1 MKNIS
6 TTKNKQEVFHLQ
18 DKKVCNHCGRELDV
32 FDLQQDFTIHKK
44 IQYGSSYDGCQV
56 HYQLCCDCFDKAVEQ
71 CKVNPIKEVEDE

>member
-1 MKNIS
+1 MQN
-6 TTKNKQEVFHLQ
+6 
-18 DKKVCNHCGRELDV
+18 KKVCNHCGRELDV